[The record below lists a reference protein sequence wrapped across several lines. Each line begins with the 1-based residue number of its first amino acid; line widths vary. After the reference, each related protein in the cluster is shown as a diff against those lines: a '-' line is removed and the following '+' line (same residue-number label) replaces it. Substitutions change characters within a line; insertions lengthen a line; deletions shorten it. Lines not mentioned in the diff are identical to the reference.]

1 MLDPSD
7 SIPDGAYRPYA
18 DEGKKFALCQAFGM
32 ARRQGMTIAMF
43 AEDHWCFEPIISLGL
58 KEPPEIPGLNYLEG
72 DTARFFIPDKDAAKE
87 HAQNDPRLNYEEG
100 RGMVFGP
107 LKSITFKPD
116 LVMIYCNAGQ
126 LRHLTLCLGYKKGYM
141 VTSSFYGIGSC
152 TRATVPPLQ
161 TREAAITVPD
171 PGEYDR
177 AMTTEDT
184 MILTVP
190 KKRNQ
195 RTNRFLVND
204 MMEGFYNLMP
214 YTAFAPNMWPN
225 FPQPGFYQTL
235 FSYWGL

>member
-1 MLDPSD
+1 
-7 SIPDGAYRPYA
+7 
-18 DEGKKFALCQAFGM
+18 
-32 ARRQGMTIAMF
+32 
-43 AEDHWCFEPIISLGL
+43 
-58 KEPPEIPGLNYLEG
+58 
-72 DTARFFIPDKDAAKE
+72 
-87 HAQNDPRLNYEEG
+87 
-100 RGMVFGP
+100 MVFGP
-107 LKSITFKPD
+107 LKSIDFKPD
-116 LVMIYCNAGQ
+116 LLMIYCNAGQ

-190 KKRNQ
+190 RKRNQ
-195 RTNRFLVND
+195 RTNRFLVDD

-225 FPQPGFYQTL
+225 FPQPGFYQVL